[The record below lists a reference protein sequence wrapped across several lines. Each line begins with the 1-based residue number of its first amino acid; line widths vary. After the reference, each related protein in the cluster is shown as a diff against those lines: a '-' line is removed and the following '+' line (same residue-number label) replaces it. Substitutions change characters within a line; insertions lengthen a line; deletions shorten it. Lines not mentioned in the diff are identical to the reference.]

1 MALMDF
7 LNISPIGFQDKVTLN
22 IEGDSVRVMVTRGKQ
37 VTKWGSVPLSPDMIR
52 DGLILDPI
60 VVGSTASALLE
71 SQNISTKK
79 AVASLSG
86 LHSSLR
92 ILKLPSM
99 ARGMLG
105 EAVQRESEKVMPI
118 DLEELHLSWQD
129 LGVEDDQHQIFVLGI
144 PRNMMD
150 TQIQTLQETGLQ
162 PHLMD
167 LKPLALMRAV
177 NRKDA
182 LIIDVEANDFDIVL
196 VDDGLPAIMR
206 TIFLGQDSLSPQE
219 AADRIVAEL
228 SRTVKFYQESHEDST
243 LSPSTPH
250 FLVGTLGADSQLAE
264 LIQTRVDYPIEP
276 LTTPLKYPA
285 DFPVNQ
291 YVVNIGLALKTP
303 PRMAL
308 IKSGPYPQPLN
319 LNILPEMYQPPR
331 PSLKKLALAP
341 LIVGGVALIWP
352 LYQLNV
358 DAAGETA
365 GLQAQLSTL
374 NQRVRTKVADV
385 RETGLSQQNIIE
397 TLAAIEALK
406 AEHESIVSRGLP
418 FSQPLQLIVG
428 SLTPDVTL
436 TTISDK
442 GSIVG
447 LTGKASDYLSALAY
461 AEILR
466 QTGKFAYVDTALVA
480 RQGATEEALV
490 TFNINLGEYIP

>member
-1 MALMDF
+1 MDF

-276 LTTPLKYPA
+276 LTTPLTYPA

-308 IKSGPYPQPLN
+308 IKSGPYP
-319 LNILPEMYQPPR
+319 
-331 PSLKKLALAP
+331 
-341 LIVGGVALIWP
+341 
-352 LYQLNV
+352 
-358 DAAGETA
+358 
-365 GLQAQLSTL
+365 
-374 NQRVRTKVADV
+374 
-385 RETGLSQQNIIE
+385 
-397 TLAAIEALK
+397 
-406 AEHESIVSRGLP
+406 
-418 FSQPLQLIVG
+418 
-428 SLTPDVTL
+428 
-436 TTISDK
+436 
-442 GSIVG
+442 
-447 LTGKASDYLSALAY
+447 
-461 AEILR
+461 
-466 QTGKFAYVDTALVA
+466 
-480 RQGATEEALV
+480 
-490 TFNINLGEYIP
+490 